1 MVESGNQY
9 AQCGLLLDEN
19 KAKLTSFSPHNPDSH
34 NRKCKIVCT
43 MGPSCWYEE
52 MLIKLID
59 AGMNIVR
66 LNFSHATIEGATEV
80 TNTVRNTIKTHRPNK
95 SVAILLDTKGPE
107 VRTGFFSDAVKA
119 AGGKLEL
126 KTGAEL
132 KLMTDYEFKA
142 VDNTAVAIS
151 YPKLPEAVKPGQV
164 ILCAD
169 GALSL
174 KVKSCGSDHVVTE
187 IVNDFSLGEKKNA
200 NLPGVKVDL
209 PVLQEKDVKDIL
221 QFGIPM
227 GVDFI
232 AASFV
237 QSKEDVQSIRK
248 TLGLRGRAIKIISK
262 IENQEGINNIDEII
276 AESDGI
282 MVARGDMGMEIDIE
296 KVGLVQKM
304 LIRKCNLAGKPV
316 ITATQM
322 LDSMERAPRPTRA
335 EATDVLNAVLDGTD
349 AVMLSGETANGKF
362 PEESVHML
370 RHICE
375 QAESVLD
382 YKQLYLQT
390 RMSSLKLSPDH
401 KMSSVETVCSAAVKS
416 IVDSDCS
423 LIVALTETGSTARSI
438 AKYRPSV
445 PILAITASETT
456 VRQLGV
462 VRGVVPLLTAS
473 FVGTD
478 SVITK
483 ALKHAVSEGMCK
495 SGDCV
500 VAVHGTQEESS
511 GHSNLLKVVT
521 VP

>member
-1 MVESGNQY
+1 MEHNAY

-19 KAKLTSFSPHNPDSH
+19 KAKLTSFSPHGGDSH

-59 AGMNIVR
+59 QGMNVVR
-66 LNFSHATIEGATEV
+66 LNFSHATVEGATDV
-80 TNTVRNTIKTHRPNK
+80 TNKVRSVVEKHRPNK

-107 VRTGFFSDAVKA
+107 VRTGFFSDAVKE
-119 AGGKLEL
+119 AGGKLDL
-126 KTGAEL
+126 KMGAEL
-132 KLMTDYEFKA
+132 KLVVDYEFKA
-142 VDNTAVAIS
+142 TDNTTVAIS
-151 YPKLPEAVKPGQV
+151 YPKLPEAVKAGQI

-174 KVKSCGSDHVVTE
+174 KVKSCGADHVITE
-187 IVNDFSLGEKKNA
+187 IMNDFQLGEKKNA

-209 PVLQEKDVKDIL
+209 PVLQEKDIKDIT

-237 QSKEDVQSIRK
+237 QSRDDVKFIRK
-248 TLGLRGRAIKIISK
+248 TLGLRGRSIKIISK

-276 AESDGI
+276 DESDGI

-362 PEESVHML
+362 PEESVAML

-382 YKQLYLQT
+382 YKALYLQT
-390 RMSSLKLSPDH
+390 RVSTLRLSPDH
-401 KMSSVETVCSAAVKS
+401 KMSSVEAVCSSAVKS
-416 IVDSDCS
+416 IVDSDCK
-423 LIVALTETGSTARSI
+423 LIVALTETGHTARVI
-438 AKYRPSV
+438 AKYRPQV
-445 PILAITASETT
+445 PVLAITASQTT
-456 VRQLGV
+456 VRQLGC
-462 VRGVVPLLTAS
+462 VRGVVPMLTAS

-483 ALKHAVSEGMCK
+483 ALKHAVAEGMVK
-495 SGDCV
+495 SGDEV
-500 VAVHGTQEESS
+500 VAVHGTQEEAA